1 MRKCETK
8 KVRVRQGD
16 MMMGNKVRRKT
27 ISGFKDEQE
36 GHEPQL
42 TDFIK
47 DSAIDSPHRASR
59 KKHSTSETLI
69 LA

>member
-1 MRKCETK
+1 
-8 KVRVRQGD
+8 
-16 MMMGNKVRRKT
+16 MMGNKVRRKT

-47 DSAIDSPHRASR
+47 DSGIDSPHRASR